1 MAAQSAGGPTGGV
14 SDVNDQARPAT
25 PRQAVD
31 IGADLLVIGRTVT
44 AADDPQAAA
53 EALVASLSADA

>member
-1 MAAQSAGGPTGGV
+1 V